1 MIDKRLIL
9 AVALS
14 VAFLIV
20 WTYLFTPPPRP
31 PAPPGA
37 APAPSTAPVAGH
49 DAGAAPDPAVVRQD
63 GGAGDLPDLA
73 GLGGGAGQA
82 ARPDLPAG
90 RAVAATAEEEVVV
103 DTPRATIRLTNRGA
117 RITSWRL
124 KDYPDDQGDP
134 LELVSPAGRKLD
146 HLPLQLLLEDS
157 AATRRL
163 REALY
168 RVERHDGLRDGT
180 PYTELVFAY
189 GDGEGLAATKSL
201 RVDHGSHVADLR
213 VAAEAGGRAV
223 TPTLVWGAGFGSH
236 TGVENGRYEDTAHA
250 VVNLG
255 GAIERRTREQVK
267 PDASWLQ
274 GGTIVW
280 AGLEDKYF
288 AALLVPARPIQG
300 RTRVETLRLVEE
312 GREHFFLSF
321 ALQAEGQDATRLF
334 VGPKDYDLLKGL
346 GLGLESLVDFGFFS
360 FIALPLFYAMK
371 FLERYVGNFGWAIVI
386 LTVLIRLLFF
396 PFMHRG
402 QLKMRKM
409 QEKMKRVQPKV
420 KAMRERYHRLERKEI
435 ERGNAQARYKLRQQM
450 NQEMM
455 DLYKAEGINPLGQMS
470 GCLPLLLQIPILYAF
485 YTILSLAIELRKAP
499 FVLWIRDLSQKDPY
513 YVTPIVMGI
522 TMVVQQAMTSSSIPD
537 PMQRRIMY
545 IMPIMFTYLFVQFP
559 SGLVLYWLVNNLL
572 GIAQQYLVNRQAD
585 AEARAGA
592 S

>member
-1 MIDKRLIL
+1 MIDKRLFL

-20 WTYLFTPPPRP
+20 WTYLFTPPRPAVPPGVGPSPSPVPGATSP
-31 PAPPGA
+31 PAATPGAPGA
-37 APAPSTAPVAGH
+37 AAEPASGGPDLSGLGGVAGE
-49 DAGAAPDPAVVRQD
+49 AP
-63 GGAGDLPDLA
+63 LPDL
-73 GLGGGAGQA
+73 
-82 ARPDLPAG
+82 PPG
-90 RAVAATAEEEVVV
+90 RAVLAAIEEEVTVQ
-103 DTPRATIRLTNRGA
+103 TPLATIRFTNRGA
-117 RITSWRL
+117 RVTSWRL
-124 KDYPDDQGDP
+124 KDYLDDDGRP

-146 HLPLQLLLEDS
+146 HLPLQLLLED
-157 AATRRL
+157 ADATRAL
-163 REALY
+163 RQALY
-168 RVERHDGLRDGT
+168 RVERRDGSQDGRR
-180 PYTELVFAY
+180 YTEVSFAY
-189 GDGEGLAATKSL
+189 SDAAGLSATKAVRLEHESY
-201 RVDHGSHVADLR
+201 VAALS
-213 VAAEAGGRAV
+213 VAAEAGGRPV
-223 TPTLVWGAGFGSH
+223 VPTVVWGAGFGPH
-236 TGVENGRYEDTAHA
+236 TGRESGQYADAAHA
-250 VVNLG
+250 VVNLAG
-255 GAIERRTREQVK
+255 VIERRTREQVK
-267 PDASWLQ
+267 PEAAWLAS
-274 GGTIVW
+274 GAVVW

-288 AALLVPARPIQG
+288 AALIVPPEPALG

-321 ALQAEGQDATRLF
+321 ALQVPGASRTRLF
-334 VGPKDYDLLKGL
+334 VGPKDYDLLRSL
-346 GLGLESLVDFGFFS
+346 GLGLEPLVDFGFFS

-371 FLERYVGNFGWAIVI
+371 FLERYVGNFGWAIVV
-386 LTVLIRLLFF
+386 LTVVIRLLFF
-396 PFMHRG
+396 PFLHRG

-409 QEKMKRVQPKV
+409 QDKMKRVQPKV

-455 DLYKAEGINPLGQMS
+455 DLYKQEGINPLGQMS

-513 YVTPIVMGI
+513 YVTPIVMGV

-537 PMQRRIMY
+537 PTQRRIMY
-545 IMPIMFTYLFVQFP
+545 LMPVMFTYFFIHFP

-585 AEARAGA
+585 AEARTPG